1 MDFSDRINQLASN
14 ASKQLE
20 YIQTEEATKNAL
32 VMPFIQALGYDIFN
46 MSEVVPEFTADIG
59 IKKGEKVDY
68 AIMSDGVPI
77 ILIECKSAGCDLA
90 KEHMDQLQ
98 RYFNVTDAR
107 FAILTNGIV
116 YRFYSDLDAPNKMDR
131 LPFLEFDIRDME
143 PRIIEELKK
152 FTKAAFNID
161 EILSTAN
168 ELKYMNEIM
177 RIIEWQMTE
186 PDEDI
191 VRVLASKV
199 YHGRFTESIR
209 ETFTKLTRR
218 AFRQFVNDQA
228 NALFKKAMASG
239 SFSEFEEDEEEG
251 EPRVV
256 TTDEEIEAFMVV
268 RAILREVVDVGRV
281 AMRDTQSYCG
291 ILLDD
296 NNRKPICRLR
306 FNYAQKYLG
315 LFDANKNEERV
326 PIDSIDD
333 IYHYAEHLKETV
345 YYYDNA

>member
-46 MSEVVPEFTADIG
+46 MSEVIPEFTADIG

-68 AIMSDGVPI
+68 AIMRDGIPI
-77 ILIECKSAGCDLA
+77 ILIECKPAGCDLV

-107 FAILTNGIV
+107 FAIWTNGVV
-116 YRFYSDLDAPNKMDR
+116 YRFYSDLDAPNRMDR
-131 LPFLEFDIRDME
+131 LPFLEFDIRDVDK
-143 PRIIEELKK
+143 RIIDELTK

-161 EILSTAN
+161 EILSTAS
-168 ELKYMNEIM
+168 ELKYVGEIR
-177 RIIEWQMTE
+177 RIIERQMDE
-186 PDEDI
+186 PDEGI
-191 VRVLASKV
+191 VRVLASEV
-199 YHGRFTESIR
+199 CHGRFTESIR
-209 ETFTKLTRR
+209 ETFTKLTKR
-218 AFRQFVNDQA
+218 AFRQFVADQTK
-228 NALFKKAMASG
+228 ALLKKAMEGG
-239 SFSEFEEDEEEG
+239 SLSEFEEDEEEG

-315 LFDANKNEERV
+315 LFDADKNEERV

-333 IYHYAEHLKETV
+333 IYQYADHLRETV
-345 YYYDNA
+345 SYYVQ